1 MRDAYQV
8 AAVRAA
14 ERALMATVPDG
25 ALMARAASGLA
36 SVCASLLSRH
46 PGHVYG
52 TRVVV
57 LAGSGDNGGDA
68 LYAGAL
74 LARRGVAVTAIAA
87 GPKVHP
93 GGTAALRAAGGRV
106 IAQADLT
113 NSAGLTNGADL
124 MDNADLIIDGLLGIG
139 GRGGLREPFAGLA
152 RQAARA
158 RQAGA
163 TVVAVDLP
171 SGIDADTGAVDGP
184 AVRAD
189 VTVTF
194 GAIKPGLLIDP
205 GAGHAGAVELIDIGL
220 GPYLKDAPSAAA
232 PQGNDIR
239 EMLPRPGAESDKY
252 RRGVLG
258 LLAGSDRFTGAVL
271 LATGGAV
278 RGGAGM
284 VRVVTANV
292 AAVLV
297 RQAWPETVVTVHPD
311 QGDWDLLGS
320 VGRVQ
325 AWVAGPGMGTGPD
338 AVARLAAVLGTD
350 LPVLVDADGLTILS
364 QVKGLLPRRE
374 AAPTLITPH
383 AGELA
388 RLLGTDAASVEARRL
403 EHARR
408 AAGELGVTVLLKG
421 STTVIAPGASGDPRD
436 EPVLVNPT
444 GTPWLATAGSGDVL
458 SGLAGALLAQ
468 GLEPAQAGLAAA
480 YLHGLAGRLAAAGFA
495 GRLAR
500 PAWPG
505 GPPRPHRPRRA
516 PAGPA
521 RPRSGLPTWSG
532 RCRPRSGACERHGP
546 AGFRRSRRDHRE
558 RRGAVRA
565 GARQPGDGRG
575 EGQRVRPRHDSG
587 RPGGAGRRGQLAGR
601 RRPGRGG
608 RAPAGGDHRARA
620 VPDDLRRSRRGDQ
633 ARRRP
638 HGRPRWRSPRRSR
651 PRPTGPASAPGCT
664 SRPTPGSAAAA
675 PRRRTGRGWCR
686 PPWTPRPGARCG

>member
-14 ERALMATVPDG
+14 ERALMDLVPDG
-25 ALMARAASGLA
+25 TLMGRAAAGLA
-36 SVCASLLSRH
+36 SVCTALLRRE

-52 TRVVV
+52 ARVVV

-87 GPKVHP
+87 GSKVHP
-93 GGTAALRAAGGRV
+93 GGTAALREAGGRV
-106 IAQADLT
+106 AADT
-113 NSAGLTNGADL
+113 EDAAGLMAHPVTGADL
-124 MDNADLIIDGLLGIG
+124 IVDGLLGIG

-152 RQAARA
+152 AGAERA

-171 SGIDADTGAVDGP
+171 SGIDADTGAVEGP

-205 GAGHAGAVELIDIGL
+205 GAGHAGTVELVDIGL
-220 GPYLKDAPSAAA
+220 GPYLTADPAARA
-232 PQGNDIR
+232 PQRDDIL
-239 EMLPRPGAESDKY
+239 ELLPRPGAESDKY

-271 LATGGAV
+271 LSAGGAV

-284 VRVVTANV
+284 VRVVTAQV

-297 RQAWPETVVTVHPD
+297 RQAWPEAVVTVHPD
-311 QGDWDLLGS
+311 DGGWDLLGS

-325 AWVAGPGMGTGPD
+325 AWVAGPGMGTD
-338 AVARLAAVLGTD
+338 ELAVARLAAILRTD

-364 QVKGLLPRRE
+364 QHEDLLPRSGGLE
-374 AAPTLITPH
+374 GAPTLITPH

-388 RLLGTDAASVEARRL
+388 RLLGTDPASVEAGRL

-408 AAGELGVTVLLKG
+408 AAAELGVTVLLKG
-421 STTVIAPGASGDPRD
+421 STTIIASPEA

-458 SGLAGALLAQ
+458 SGLTGALLAQ
-468 GLEPAQAGLAAA
+468 GLVPAQAGLAGA
-480 YLHGLAGRLAAAGFA
+480 YLHGLAGRLAASPDGT
-495 GRLAR
+495 GQ
-500 PAWPG
+500 
-505 GPPRPHRPRRA
+505 A
-516 PAGPA
+516 PI
-521 RPRSGLPTWSG
+521 
-532 RCRPRSGACERHGP
+532 GA
-546 AGFRRSRRDHRE
+546 SDL
-558 RRGAVRA
+558 VRA
-565 GARQPGDGRG
+565 
-575 EGQRVRPRHDSG
+575 
-587 RPGGAGRRGQLAGR
+587 L
-601 RRPGRGG
+601 
-608 RAPAGGDHRARA
+608 PAAF
-620 VPDDLRRSRRGDQ
+620 RSL
-633 ARRRP
+633 
-638 HGRPRWRSPRRSR
+638 
-651 PRPTGPASAPGCT
+651 
-664 SRPTPGSAAAA
+664 
-675 PRRRTGRGWCR
+675 
-686 PPWTPRPGARCG
+686 